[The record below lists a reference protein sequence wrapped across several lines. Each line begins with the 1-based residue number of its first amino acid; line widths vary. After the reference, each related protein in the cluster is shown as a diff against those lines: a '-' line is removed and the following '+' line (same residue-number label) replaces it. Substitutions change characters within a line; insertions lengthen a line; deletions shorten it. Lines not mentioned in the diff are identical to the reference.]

1 MSVLYNNNNSL
12 DELTTKTLDDEFD
25 RKKKYIN
32 SCKFDDATLR
42 RRDNELK
49 ELQKLYPNMCLSF
62 LELCWNFCEYTPKEE
77 QDRIIKDKLWECK
90 PEKVRV
96 MGGVIKNAMT
106 IETRESRDD

>member
-12 DELTTKTLDDEFD
+12 DELTTTTLDDEFD

-49 ELQKLYPNMCLSF
+49 
-62 LELCWNFCEYTPKEE
+62 
-77 QDRIIKDKLWECK
+77 
-90 PEKVRV
+90 
-96 MGGVIKNAMT
+96 
-106 IETRESRDD
+106 